1 MLSQQVFD
9 RDRAER
15 IRAALDELV
24 TFIDSRPTPENRR
37 SLVCGAPRRA
47 TAKQPACDEGHD
59 VLDVELNQSQGDTGR
74 SAIRSACRS
83 GRGVGLV
90 TPTPYGASSPYRRA
104 LQGGTACFM

>member
-37 SLVCGAPRRA
+37 SLV
-47 TAKQPACDEGHD
+47 
-59 VLDVELNQSQGDTGR
+59 
-74 SAIRSACRS
+74 
-83 GRGVGLV
+83 
-90 TPTPYGASSPYRRA
+90 
-104 LQGGTACFM
+104 